1 MCGVTRAPFNSNRS
15 SCGIE
20 VVVPFFFYPN
30 SNTLRCVPFQYTGF
44 IDVFGANESRRRVN
58 RAVPCTLAIE
68 VRVASVEGH
77 DALAASFGFPVAP
90 FRALQISKI
99 VAFVCCKSMLENQSC
114 KSLDAKAA
122 NRSARTPTTN
132 ELNELWVRQH
142 PTPWAV
148 CRSASAIKCANQS
161 VADRSFRCK
170 V

>member
-77 DALAASFGFPVAP
+77 DALAVVAMVHEPPARISPV
-90 FRALQISKI
+90 RRLSIR
-99 VAFVCCKSMLENQSC
+99 NTT
-114 KSLDAKAA
+114 
-122 NRSARTPTTN
+122 RTEMPP
-132 ELNELWVRQH
+132 L
-142 PTPWAV
+142 
-148 CRSASAIKCANQS
+148 
-161 VADRSFRCK
+161 
-170 V
+170 